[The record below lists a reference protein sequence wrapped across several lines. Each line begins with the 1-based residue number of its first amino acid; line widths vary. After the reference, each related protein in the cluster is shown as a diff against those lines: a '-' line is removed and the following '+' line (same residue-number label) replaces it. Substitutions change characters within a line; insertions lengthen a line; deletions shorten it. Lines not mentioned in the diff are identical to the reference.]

1 MKEIKE
7 KINIKINAYID
18 EINSL
23 KRKGNKKIELF
34 KFEID
39 KKNDEIKKMNNKIEL
54 LIKKLKT
61 KTNNNEKRN
70 TKNIE
75 LHKHILN
82 EKEEDYDE
90 MLKLKLNNSKEIIY
104 EIDKI
109 IKTKEKNQEK
119 CALISSDIC
128 GYESSKGEI
137 FYNNN
142 DSNKIIHL
150 SCGHYIHDECL
161 QSSLRVSN
169 SNIEKL
175 TPKTIIKCPSC
186 GEDVVTLL

>member
-1 MKEIKE
+1 
-7 KINIKINAYID
+7 
-18 EINSL
+18 
-23 KRKGNKKIELF
+23 
-34 KFEID
+34 
-39 KKNDEIKKMNNKIEL
+39 MNNKIEL

-109 IKTKEKNQEK
+109 IKTKEKNQE
-119 CALISSDIC
+119 
-128 GYESSKGEI
+128 
-137 FYNNN
+137 
-142 DSNKIIHL
+142 
-150 SCGHYIHDECL
+150 
-161 QSSLRVSN
+161 
-169 SNIEKL
+169 
-175 TPKTIIKCPSC
+175 
-186 GEDVVTLL
+186 

>member
-1 MKEIKE
+1 
-7 KINIKINAYID
+7 
-18 EINSL
+18 
-23 KRKGNKKIELF
+23 
-34 KFEID
+34 
-39 KKNDEIKKMNNKIEL
+39 MNNKIEL

-109 IKTKEKNQEK
+109 IKTKEKNQEQTTHLIFLKSLSEKITNLVPKIQIQIERK